1 MNVFRLLDCNAHL
14 SYLKFNISIIRGGA
28 NLPPKAVTWV
38 GWTENR
44 SFHRGVQ
51 NERYGS
57 FWISAPFKC
66 HFQRKVSSAPFYYLH
81 FCVAHRP
88 NMQKWSTQILYQ
100 YLGTKVCL
108 HSYNDTA
115 SANTG
120 VIIERCFR
128 GFPPLEGVQIL
139 SSVPSLL
146 CDALRCHPAYP
157 L

>member
-1 MNVFRLLDCNAHL
+1 M
-14 SYLKFNISIIRGGA
+14 
-28 NLPPKAVTWV
+28 PPKAVIWV

-66 HFQRKVSSAPFYYLH
+66 HFQRKVSSVPFFYLH
-81 FCVAHRP
+81 FCVTHRS

-108 HSYNDTA
+108 HSYNDTVN
-115 SANTG
+115 ANAE
-120 VIIERCFR
+120 VIIESYLSGCSSLRNISWIWPSFS
-128 GFPPLEGVQIL
+128 PLVTFYHFCGSTFYFLYSTHSLFHRII
-139 SSVPSLL
+139 VPSSPHT
-146 CDALRCHPAYP
+146 CSFIAA
-157 L
+157 